1 MVEGIFAKEEAF
13 SPDYFPAELLH
24 REKEITEIVEAIKPL
39 LENRQPENLFIH
51 GDSGT
56 GKTACVKHVLKKLEE
71 HSSKVKAV
79 YINCWHDSTRMAVF
93 SLIANALEEM
103 MPRRGLARDEV
114 YDRVLEIMEKE
125 GIRVLLVLDEL
136 DGLFHH
142 NEEKLLYDLGR
153 AGKGK
158 PFFGV
163 ISVSNN
169 HTLLANKDMRI
180 RSSIRL
186 ADLEFKQYNKA
197 QIADILAERAKI
209 GLMPGTWDKQIIDDC
224 AAKAM
229 ARESNVRIGLEILWR
244 AAKRAE
250 NADRKKITFEDVK
263 IAEQKSTYDAPV
275 DKLEYS
281 FEFRSASLSEEQRL
295 SLEILKTGAMSST
308 QFYNAFHKKLTRTKR
323 QIRNYLKELEVKNLV
338 TIEVVKG
345 SNPLLNTKR
354 IRLNLGG
361 ASK

>member
-1 MVEGIFAKEEAF
+1 MIEGIFAKEEAF

-56 GKTACVKHVLKKLEE
+56 GKTACVKQVLKGLGE
-71 HSSKVKAV
+71 HTSKVKAV
-79 YINCWHDSTRMAVF
+79 YVNCWHDSTRMAVF

-153 AGKGK
+153 VGKGK

-169 HTLLANKDMRI
+169 HSLLINKDMRI

-197 QIADILAERAKI
+197 QMADILAERAKI
-209 GLMPGTWDKQIIDDC
+209 GLLPSAWDKQIIEAC
-224 AAKAM
+224 AERAI
-229 ARESNVRIGLEILWR
+229 ARDSNVRIGLEILWR

-250 NADRKKITFEDVK
+250 KANRKKITLEDVK
-263 IAEQKSTYDAPV
+263 VAEEKSTYDKPV
-275 DKLEYS
+275 DKLEHS
-281 FEFRSASLSEEQRL
+281 FEFRSASLSDEERL
-295 SLEILKTGAMSST
+295 VLEILKTGEKNST
-308 QFYNAFHKKLTRTKR
+308 QLYLAFHRKLNRTKR
-323 QIRNYLKELEVKNLV
+323 QIRNYVKELEVKKLV
-338 TIEVVKG
+338 SVEVAKG
-345 SNPLLNTKR
+345 VNPLLNTKK
-354 IRLNLGG
+354 IKLNLGG
-361 ASK
+361 AS